1 MRKHDEKKE
10 KEKAILEIKKV
21 ELLQVDLFVGV
32 FEQPFW

>member
-1 MRKHDEKKE
+1 MRKHDGKKE

-21 ELLQVDLFVGV
+21 ELLLIDLFVGV